1 MENPIR
7 VYSVARTSSF
17 AASTSFLVAFLTSL
31 LASLT
36 LFASEDSRLIKAVHD
51 GSLKQVVRLA
61 LNKRELNWKDSA
73 GQDALFYAVSLND
86 IEKARALLKAGAVT
100 SNLYTAKKET
110 LLFEA
115 TRLGSPEML
124 KMLLQKDPQLL
135 KVKNSDGETALFTA
149 VREDQSRVAS
159 YLIKKGL
166 SKDQRNN
173 AGQKPSDL
181 VDPKNKDMM
190 NVFSLDSEKKPHP
203 SH

>member
-1 MENPIR
+1 
-7 VYSVARTSSF
+7 
-17 AASTSFLVAFLTSL
+17 
-31 LASLT
+31 
-36 LFASEDSRLIKAVHD
+36 
-51 GSLKQVVRLA
+51 
-61 LNKRELNWKDSA
+61 
-73 GQDALFYAVSLND
+73 
-86 IEKARALLKAGAVT
+86 
-100 SNLYTAKKET
+100 
-110 LLFEA
+110 
-115 TRLGSPEML
+115 
-124 KMLLQKDPQLL
+124 
-135 KVKNSDGETALFTA
+135 VKNSDGETALFTA